1 MSEVALPIAHVPR
14 DPVLPG
20 RLCSDERLARLASAG
35 SERALAVLYERHHQA
50 LYRYCRSILRDHDD
64 AQDAL
69 QSTMTRAFAAL
80 QGSDRDLA
88 VRPWLFRIAHN
99 EAISILRQRRPN
111 DCVVDE
117 HLPSEVSVERTVD
130 QRERLQLLVA
140 DLNAL
145 PVRQRAALL
154 MRELSG
160 LPIEEIA
167 AALSVSTGV
176 AKQTV
181 FEARSALHE
190 LAEGRT
196 MECETVRRAISDGD
210 RRVLRGRR
218 IGSHLRGCAGCR
230 DFRALIDTRTA
241 DLRALAPPLPA
252 SVAAAMLARVL
263 GRGAAGGHAGGAAA
277 AGGAAMGNHAAA
289 SLVVKGLVGAA
300 VMAAAT
306 AGTLHLTRGPA
317 KHKHTPTV
325 VAPVKVERTAS
336 VGRASRTTGSTPS
349 AVVVARLSAARV
361 RGHAPGVRRTDASA
375 TITSSKVA
383 VALAPAQTQPAG
395 GQGKPSAQHVHGR
408 ATGNP
413 HPASGGGG
421 RGWHKGQV
429 GAHEPRHSHRSHRS
443 SKPTTGPAS
452 PSQPQDPS
460 HTGKP
465 RGSSHEGSP
474 RRGGGGNGHTLQ
486 GHQTP
491 VGQQPASAEKG
502 NEVHQP
508 TEPPGTPPEKQHG
521 ASGR

>member
-1 MSEVALPIAHVPR
+1 MSEVALPITHVSR

-20 RLCSDERLARLASAG
+20 RLCSDERLVRLASAG

-111 DCVVDE
+111 DCLVDE
-117 HLPSEVSVERTVD
+117 HLPSDVSVERTVD

-167 AALSVSTGV
+167 VALSVSPGV

-252 SVAAAMLARVL
+252 SAAAAMLARVL
-263 GRGAAGGHAGGAAA
+263 GHGAAGGHAGGAAA

-289 SLVVKGLVGAA
+289 SLVVKGFVGAA

-306 AGTLHLTRGPA
+306 AGALHLTTSPA
-317 KHKHTPTV
+317 KHKHTPAV
-325 VAPVKVERTAS
+325 VAPVEVERTAS

-349 AVVVARLSAARV
+349 AVVVARQGVARV
-361 RGHAPGVRRTDASA
+361 VRSNAPGVRRADSSA
-375 TITSSKVA
+375 TITSSKAA
-383 VALAPAQTQPAG
+383 VALTPAQTQPAG
-395 GQGKPSAQHVHGR
+395 GQGKPSAQHVHGSM
-408 ATGNP
+408 TGNH
-413 HPASGGGG
+413 HPASGG
-421 RGWHKGQV
+421 GWHKGQV
-429 GAHEPRHSHRSHRS
+429 GPHEPKHSHRSHRS
-443 SKPTTGPAS
+443 SKPTTGLAS
-452 PSQPQDPS
+452 PSQPQGAS
-460 HTGKP
+460 HSGKP
-465 RGSSHEGSP
+465 RGSSHEDNP
-474 RRGGGGNGHTLQ
+474 RRDGGGNGHTPQ

-491 VGQQPASAEKG
+491 AGQQPASAEKG

-508 TEPPGTPPEKQHG
+508 TEPPGTPSEKQHG